1 MYVFLIFFT
10 SNSNVWYHVWQIVVL
25 AGRSM
30 IVRRTYW
37 PQVTSHVMTAS
48 LRVTSFKFCL
58 RGNYTKITICQVP
71 FYKQLPQL
79 WRTYLIVRMAV
90 SSKPSDYNANLK
102 RKTFTVRILETR
114 FISILSLFYKN
125 KSISIV

>member
-1 MYVFLIFFT
+1 MISRVANRCVGGSIDDRSSYI
-10 SNSNVWYHVWQIVVL
+10 L
-25 AGRSM
+25 ASSD
-30 IVRRTYW
+30 
-37 PQVTSHVMTAS
+37 VT
-48 LRVTSFKFCL
+48 RNDSFITCDVIQEFCL